1 MGGGMPV
8 MADTESVSSV
18 GSCPACAGRG
28 QSWATKGGHEL
39 RRCLG
44 CSSIYVDP
52 PDDVGSS
59 EFYQHYHDRA
69 TFEAPHH
76 VAAALERIAR
86 VAEPFRQTRRWLDMG
101 YGEGTLLEVVAG
113 RGWSC
118 HGTEVSPR
126 VLEHGRGQ
134 GWVVAQGTDDAALFP
149 PASFDVVTMVEL
161 VEHVPAPT
169 RFLAD
174 AARLLRP
181 GGLLYITTP
190 NANSLN
196 RRHLGHSWSV
206 VCPPEHLTLWS
217 PRGLSLAVR
226 RAGFRI
232 ESLRAEGLNPAE
244 IVSSFRRS
252 GGTAPPIDRNQAA
265 LALGAAMAASRPRRA
280 AKAAINRVLSLLGL
294 GDTLKLTAVRTAPNA
309 PR

>member
-1 MGGGMPV
+1 VCTLTARPWG
-8 MADTESVSSV
+8 A
-18 GSCPACAGRG
+18 
-28 QSWATKGGHEL
+28 KGGHPLWRCRGCGSIFADPRGAADAQEL
-39 RRCLG
+39 
-44 CSSIYVDP
+44 Y
-52 PDDVGSS
+52 
-59 EFYQHYHDRA
+59 EHYYDRA
-69 TFEAPHH
+69 TFEVPEQ
-76 VAAALERIAR
+76 VAAALRRIVHA
-86 VAEPFRQTRRWLDMG
+86 AEPFRQSGRWLDMG
-101 YGEGTLLEVVAG
+101 FGEGALLDLVAEA
-113 RGWSC
+113 GWSC
-118 HGTEVSPR
+118 SGTEISPR
-126 VLEHGRGQ
+126 VLEQGRSR
-134 GWVVAQGTDDAALFP
+134 GWAVAASTDDPALFP

-169 RFLAD
+169 RFLGD

-196 RRHLGHSWSV
+196 RRYLGHSWSV

-252 GGTAPPIDRNQAA
+252 GGTDPPIDRNQAA